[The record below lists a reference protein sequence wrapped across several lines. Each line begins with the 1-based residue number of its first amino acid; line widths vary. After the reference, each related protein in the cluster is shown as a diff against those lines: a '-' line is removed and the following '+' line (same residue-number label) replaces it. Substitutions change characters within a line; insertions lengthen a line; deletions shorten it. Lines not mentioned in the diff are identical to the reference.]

1 MPTGMRITLVISSMR
16 AGGAERVMSIL
27 ANGLAARGHQVSLL
41 TWEPPGAEPFYALDP
56 SIRSQNLGLEGSS
69 ASVLQAVWKN
79 ANRMR
84 ALRRAIR
91 STHPDAVISFMDRC
105 NVVTLIALLGSGIPV
120 VVSERADPNI
130 WDPGRWWRL
139 LRSFAYP
146 FSRRIVVQSQ
156 GARRYFSASIQAKA
170 EIIPNPVQCRPE
182 GPARVEGAELLRLTA
197 MGRLKREK
205 GFDILLAAWKR
216 LLAAH
221 PQWELHIIGEGEE
234 RASLS
239 AAAQALAEQPRVFF
253 HGLIKDPFNL
263 LQTSDLFVLPSRVEG
278 FPNALCEAMACGLP
292 VVAAECTDSIP
303 MIVEE
308 GISGLLVPPESVDAL
323 VSALDRLM
331 SDPEARRR
339 MGRAA
344 RSVLDRFSESS
355 VLDRWEELIKGIVP
369 EASRDAH

>member
-1 MPTGMRITLVISSMR
+1 MRITLVISSMR
-16 AGGAERVMSIL
+16 VGGAERVMSIL
-27 ANGLAARGHQVSLL
+27 ANGLAARGHQISLL
-41 TWEPPGAEPFYALDP
+41 TWEPPGAESFYPLDP
-56 SIRSQNLGLEGSS
+56 LIKSQNLGLEGSS
-69 ASVLQAVWKN
+69 ASALHAIGRN
-79 ANRMR
+79 AKRMR
-84 ALRRAIR
+84 ALRRAIQ
-91 STHPDAVISFMDRC
+91 STRPDAVISFMDRC
-105 NVVTLIALLGSGIPV
+105 NVITLIALLGSWIPV

-146 FSRRIVVQSQ
+146 FSRRIVVQSE
-156 GARRYFSASIQAKA
+156 GAKWYFSASIQAKA
-170 EIIPNPVQCRPE
+170 EIIPNPVQCRSEAPT
-182 GPARVEGAELLRLTA
+182 RVGDAESFKLVA

-216 LLAAH
+216 LLTAH
-221 PQWELHIIGEGEE
+221 PGWELHIIGEGEE
-234 RASLS
+234 RATLS
-239 AAAQALAEQPRVFF
+239 AAAQTLAEQPRVFF
-253 HGLIKDPFNL
+253 HGLIRDPFSL
-263 LQTSDLFVLPSRVEG
+263 LQASDLFVLPSRVEG

-308 GISGLLVPPESVDAL
+308 GVSGLLVPPERVDELA
-323 VSALDRLM
+323 SALDRLM
-331 SDPEARRR
+331 GDPDARRR

-369 EASRDAH
+369 EASRDAD